1 MSAARQVSL
10 PRSRWE
16 WSGQG
21 SSVSASGRQRSRAA
35 TWRSSLSCSV
45 IRSCRSSLE
54 SASRVTAAAKASHDT
69 SSRSGPSRR
78 TSMTATSVGVRS
90 RIRRSTDRDTNRIAA
105 GAAGVRPA
113 TAIVS
118 TAGTWVVKPRC
129 AAADRPAGPAP
140 GPATASAISSGR
152 GSGVP
157 RRVRGPFQYRPL
169 RTRMTAPE
177 LARRDSSHSTARR
190 DPVISPVV
198 MNDRVGAAS
207 TCSRT
212 SCAALMRAK
221 CNEKLSEFLPAGDYR
236 ETQVRRRLLGGWVTR
251 SRCLRWAN
259 DPQTPSGCVRERM
272 CEVQGRALC
281 SLHHNH
287 RLTPPLGF
295 DNLDFV
301 QMRYEYRI
309 RAPRFPPCVHSG

>member
-1 MSAARQVSL
+1 MQRHAQEPLGQTGAALEDDRAASGLRRVGCAPENFGYPEVLLKVRGRDAGRFSDVGDVDL
-10 PRSRWE
+10 EFIEARSE

-54 SASRVTAAAKASHDT
+54 AVSRATAAAKASQGT

-90 RIRRSTDRDTNRIAA
+90 RMRRSTDRDTNRVAA
-105 GAAGVRPA
+105 GAVGIRPA

-118 TAGTWVVKPRC
+118 TAGTCVVKPRC
-129 AAADRPAGPAP
+129 AAADKRAGPAP

-152 GSGVP
+152 GSGIP

-169 RTRMTAPE
+169 RTRITAPE

-190 DPVISPVV
+190 DPTTSPVE
-198 MNDRVGAAS
+198 MNDRAAAAS

-212 SCAALMRAK
+212 NCAALMRVK
-221 CNEKLSEFLPAGDYR
+221 CNEKLSECLP
-236 ETQVRRRLLGGWVTR
+236 Q
-251 SRCLRWAN
+251 
-259 DPQTPSGCVRERM
+259 
-272 CEVQGRALC
+272 
-281 SLHHNH
+281 
-287 RLTPPLGF
+287 
-295 DNLDFV
+295 
-301 QMRYEYRI
+301 
-309 RAPRFPPCVHSG
+309 

>member
-1 MSAARQVSL
+1 MGSRGDVDIEFIEARS
-10 PRSRWE
+10 E

-35 TWRSSLSCSV
+35 TWRSSPSCSV

-54 SASRVTAAAKASHDT
+54 AASRVTAAAKTSQGT

-90 RIRRSTDRDTNRIAA
+90 RMRRSTDRDTNRVAA
-105 GAAGVRPA
+105 GAVGVRPA

-118 TAGTWVVKPRC
+118 TAGTCVVKPRC
-129 AAADRPAGPAP
+129 AAADKRAGPAP

-152 GSGVP
+152 GSGIP

-169 RTRMTAPE
+169 RTRMTSPE

-190 DPVISPVV
+190 DPATSPVE

-221 CNEKLSEFLPAGDYR
+221 CNEKLSE
-236 ETQVRRRLLGGWVTR
+236 
-251 SRCLRWAN
+251 CLRQSVFGRWLDGWAETVGFEPTN
-259 DPQTPSGCVRERM
+259 DLHRYFLSREAPSTGLGHVSGRPERTGVPAM
-272 CEVQGRALC
+272 
-281 SLHHNH
+281 SS
-287 RLTPPLGF
+287 
-295 DNLDFV
+295 
-301 QMRYEYRI
+301 
-309 RAPRFPPCVHSG
+309 PRRPRRPRRCRPGTR